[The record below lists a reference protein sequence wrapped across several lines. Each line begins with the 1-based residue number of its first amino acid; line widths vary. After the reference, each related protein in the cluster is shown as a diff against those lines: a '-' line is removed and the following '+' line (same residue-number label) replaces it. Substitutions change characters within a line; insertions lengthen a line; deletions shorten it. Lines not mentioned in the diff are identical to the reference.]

1 MRRRESEADLMMR
14 GVKGNCDDEKREG
27 SRSDDERSERQL

>member
-27 SRSDDERSERQL
+27 SRSDEERRGRPL